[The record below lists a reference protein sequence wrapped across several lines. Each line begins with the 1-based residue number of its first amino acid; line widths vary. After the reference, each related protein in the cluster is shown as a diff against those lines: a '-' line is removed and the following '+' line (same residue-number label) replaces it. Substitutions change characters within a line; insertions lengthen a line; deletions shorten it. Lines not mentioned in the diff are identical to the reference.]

1 MTISE
6 VSEKYGMTQDTLR
19 YYERVGLIPTV
30 PRKPSGVRDYDESSC
45 GWVEFIRCMRNAGLP
60 IETLIE
66 YVRLCQEGPKTNE
79 ARKHLLIEERQR
91 LSERIDAMQATLVRL
106 NCKIEHYE
114 HMNEVADKL
123 EKSAA
128 MVS

>member
-19 YYERVGLIPTV
+19 YYERVGLIPQV

-66 YVRLCQEGPKTNE
+66 YVHLCQEGPKTNE

-91 LSERIDAMQATLVRL
+91 LVERIAAMQATLVRL

-114 HMNEVADKL
+114 SMNNVADKL
-123 EKSAA
+123 EKSASL
-128 MVS
+128 VS

>member
-123 EKSAA
+123 EKSAS

>member
-30 PRKPSGVRDYDESSC
+30 PRKSSGVRDYDESSC

-123 EKSAA
+123 EKSAS